1 MMFFILQPS
10 SVWRRRNLIVCG
22 RLSRRAAVSEL
33 DPGVPIYGMQPMSD
47 LVADALA
54 RPRFLS
60 LLLAAF
66 SAMALLAAVGT
77 YGMMSYSA
85 AQRTQEIG
93 IRMALGA
100 QKMDVLRLALGQ
112 GLVLLGA
119 GTAIGLAG
127 AFALTRFIAS
137 LLFEVT
143 PTDLPTYVGVVG
155 LLGAVA
161 LLASYI
167 PARRA
172 AKVDPLVA
180 LRYE

>member
-1 MMFFILQPS
+1 VRAEGNPS
-10 SVWRRRNLIVCG
+10 ALASAVRSVVG
-22 RLSRRAAVSEL
+22 EL
-33 DPGVPIYGMQPMSD
+33 DSSVPIYAMQPMSD
-47 LVADALA
+47 LVADALV

-60 LLLAAF
+60 MLLAAF
-66 SAMALLAAVGT
+66 SAIALLLAAVGI
-77 YGMMSYSA
+77 YGMMSYSV

-100 QKMDVLRLALGQ
+100 RRPDVIRLVLGQ
-112 GLVLLGA
+112 GLMLLGV
-119 GTAIGLAG
+119 GTIIGLVG

-137 LLFEVT
+137 LLYEVA
-143 PTDLPTYVGVVG
+143 PTDLLTYAGVVG

-172 AKVDPLVA
+172 AKVDPMVA